1 MAPDEASTLS
11 DSVAMTPESH
21 EALKREIERL
31 ETEGRREIAERIKS
45 AREFGDLKENAE
57 YHDAKN
63 SQALLE
69 TKILTLRDKLLRAE
83 VQESAPPADVVG
95 LGSTV
100 TMRDEGSGREDT
112 FTLVPAMEAQASAG
126 KLSFDSPMARALV
139 GAVAG
144 AVVEVH
150 TPRGVR
156 QITVISLG

>member
-1 MAPDEASTLS
+1 MS
-11 DSVAMTPESH
+11 DSVVMTVESH

-31 ETEGRREIAERIKS
+31 ETEGRREIADRIKT

-83 VQESAPPADVVG
+83 VQETAPAADVVA
-95 LGSTV
+95 LGTTV
-100 TMRDEGSGREDT
+100 TLRDEGSGREDT
-112 FTLVPAMEAQASAG
+112 FTLVSALDAAPSNG
-126 KLSFDSPMARALV
+126 KLSFDSPLARALV
-139 GAVAG
+139 GAKAG
-144 AVVEVH
+144 KLVDVP

-156 QITVISLG
+156 QVTVLSLA

>member
-1 MAPDEASTLS
+1 MS
-11 DSVAMTPESH
+11 DSVVMTVESH

-31 ETEGRREIAERIKS
+31 ETEGRREIADRIKT

-83 VQESAPPADVVG
+83 VQETAPAADVVA
-95 LGSTV
+95 LGTTV
-100 TMRDEGSGREDT
+100 TLRDEGSGREDT
-112 FTLVPAMEAQASAG
+112 FTLVSALDAAPSDG
-126 KLSFDSPMARALV
+126 RLSFDSPLARALV
-139 GAVAG
+139 GAKAG
-144 AVVEVH
+144 KLVDVP

-156 QITVISLG
+156 KVTVLSLS

>member
-1 MAPDEASTLS
+1 MS
-11 DSVAMTPESH
+11 DSVVMTVESH

-31 ETEGRREIAERIKS
+31 ETEGRREIADRIKT

-83 VQESAPPADVVG
+83 VQETAPAADVVA
-95 LGSTV
+95 LGTTV
-100 TMRDEGSGREDT
+100 TLRDEGSGREDT
-112 FTLVPAMEAQASAG
+112 FTLVSALDAAPSDG
-126 KLSFDSPMARALV
+126 KLSFDSPLARALV
-139 GAVAG
+139 GAKAG
-144 AVVEVH
+144 KLVDVP

-156 QITVISLG
+156 QVTVLSLA